1 MGQGQRRGA
10 KGHVISDIA
19 NEAVMYA
26 FIRMSI
32 QRYTGLSSTDLSR

>member
-1 MGQGQRRGA
+1 MGTGYA
-10 KGHVISDIA
+10 KGHVISDVLA